1 MALIQCDECGHLYSD
16 SLSDCPECGCPRR
29 NYFFPWKYSFKDE
42 SIIELCGTIH
52 AIICSVIGALCVL
65 GGFISICITLYAY
78 FKSSWMSFPFWT
90 IVMIII
96 GSAIS
101 CAVWL
106 LIAFV
111 GRALCRIIARA
122 SNNLEEIKNNTA
134 RESVE
139 G

>member
-65 GGFISICITLYAY
+65 
-78 FKSSWMSFPFWT
+78 
-90 IVMIII
+90 
-96 GSAIS
+96 
-101 CAVWL
+101 
-106 LIAFV
+106 
-111 GRALCRIIARA
+111 CRIIARA